1 MAEKKKR
8 TGIVTAAKL
17 RVRKG
22 PSVDKEIDAIVDRNT
37 ALQIITTRTDKT
49 GERWYKTPAGWVMA
63 KWIEVR
69 EG

>member
-8 TGIVTAAKL
+8 VGIVTAGKL

-22 PSVDKEIDAIVDRNT
+22 PGVDKEIDAIVNRNT
-37 ALQIITTRTDKT
+37 ALDITTTRTDKT
-49 GERWYKTPAGWVMA
+49 GEKWYKTPAGWVMA
-63 KWIEVR
+63 RWIEVR